1 MSTLFLSTDGL
12 IVSLVV
18 LATLGALTG
27 FATFFVKKLNDN
39 Y

>member
-12 IVSLVV
+12 IVSLVLLV
-18 LATLGALTG
+18 TLIALTG
-27 FATFFVKKLNDN
+27 FITFFVKKLNDN